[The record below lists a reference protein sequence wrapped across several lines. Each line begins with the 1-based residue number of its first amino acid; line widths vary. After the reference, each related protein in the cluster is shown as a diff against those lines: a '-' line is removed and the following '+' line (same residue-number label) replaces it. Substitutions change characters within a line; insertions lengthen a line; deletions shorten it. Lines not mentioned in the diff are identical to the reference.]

1 MERKTNET
9 ARDSDSDGRSADR
22 QPSLL
27 DTGESPRERPLG
39 GGMPAKERSD
49 GSPTATIKET
59 IKETIAESTAEQR
72 TRSDSA
78 PASPIETGGERNDEA
93 ETTTAR
99 AHVGAGEGRG
109 GAQRQLVR
117 HEADRTELGGC
128 LQSENAFHFETKA
141 RDAGDVG
148 VGRRNGGK

>member
-72 TRSDSA
+72 TQ
-78 PASPIETGGERNDEA
+78 TGGERNDEA
-93 ETTTAR
+93 EATTAR

-117 HEADRTELGGC
+117 HEADRTELGGR

-148 VGRRNGGK
+148 VEREL